1 MLNIQNIIS
10 KLKKILFFTFVFIF
24 FFVIFLYIIGSTSL
38 KLQKEKTPEIIAKI
52 RNTKLTIDDVMGK
65 NLPPEPDPLIK
76 DATLAGV
83 DVNQNNIRDDVE
95 LAIFKQYPNS
105 AKMRAQ
111 LLQYAMSLQL
121 MMTVPF
127 VNKDIAGALIEENGR
142 AYLCIGSEIPPEDFL
157 KNSKK
162 IIEETDS
169 LVKFVE
175 DLQFNSIDRKNAE
188 KNFYKKVRSY
198 GQSPNKECDIDF
210 SLLPN

>member
-127 VNKDIAGALIEENGR
+127 VNEEIATKLIEKNST
-142 AYLCIGSEIPPEDFL
+142 ASQCIGSDIPTDDF
-157 KNSKK
+157 KNFLNITEK
-162 IIEETDS
+162 
-169 LVKFVE
+169 LRKFVE
-175 DLQFNSIDRKNAE
+175 EKHFNTLDRKNRE
-188 KNFYKKVRSY
+188 NDIYKKVRIS
-198 GQSPNKECDIDF
+198 GDLGTECDINL
-210 SLLPN
+210 SSLPN